1 VGVEGDPVDD
11 GSDKARVGEHCAP
24 FAERQICPDRD
35 GGSFL
40 PFGDDLEQQLGAA
53 GVELNVTQLVEQE
66 QVQAAVAA
74 DDPGQLPVVG
84 GFGELVDQLGGRGV
98 ADPAALLAS
107 GQPEADQQ
115 MRLAGAGVTEQDDRL
130 TGVDPR
136 SSGQRGEGG
145 RDAGDGVGV
154 EVGQPLEAGELR
166 FGDAAGL
173 AAAGAVVGLGGQDLG
188 EVAQVRLPFPDRDL
202 GEPGSISA
210 DGRQFGLAVS
220 SAIRGIMRAL

>member
-1 VGVEGDPVDD
+1 
-11 GSDKARVGEHCAP
+11 
-24 FAERQICPDRD
+24 
-35 GGSFL
+35 
-40 PFGDDLEQQLGAA
+40 
-53 GVELNVTQLVEQE
+53 
-66 QVQAAVAA
+66 
-74 DDPGQLPVVG
+74 
-84 GFGELVDQLGGRGV
+84 
-98 ADPAALLAS
+98 
-107 GQPEADQQ
+107 